1 MELITGGLIGGA
13 VVYLAGSS
21 IIKNTAKTVIKTG
34 YAVTGAVAAATA
46 EAYESVK
53 DLMAESKAE
62 VDAANAAKAEI
73 HDPV

>member
-34 YAVTGAVAAATA
+34 YAVTGAVAAAPRPERARKSPATTGVRRWGTA
-46 EAYESVK
+46 S
-53 DLMAESKAE
+53 
-62 VDAANAAKAEI
+62 
-73 HDPV
+73 